1 MIFRTRRPMF
11 SSSTQ
16 STVFGWTA
24 FIQVTIVPSSIDFQ
38 YPVGR
43 YCQSHAVAIDSHK
56 PLLRRSGALRLVR
69 QNRAFDHAENVVYG
83 SIGHILKVLYPL
95 WKNYYQLRGSF
106 LGSHA
111 GSFCSPASF

>member
-69 QNRAFDHAENVVYG
+69 QNRGSDHAENVVDG
-83 SIGHILKVLYPL
+83 SIKHILKEICLA
-95 WKNYYQLRGSF
+95 WNNY
-106 LGSHA
+106 
-111 GSFCSPASF
+111 